1 MSRNELSLLVVDDD
15 FRVAALHASIADA
28 MIGFSTVARVGS
40 IAEARTALIDHPEID
55 LSLVDVHLPDGSGIE
70 LIREMR
76 CDAFVVTAEESATAV
91 RHAFTAGA
99 LAYLIK
105 PFENTE
111 LARRL
116 AGYAQYRRIVDTTT
130 LTQAQADS
138 AVATM
143 RGERM
148 PQVRGDDSSQTEK
161 AILGAIAEQARPM
174 FADEI
179 SSVVGI
185 SPPTAR
191 RYLASLVADGRLVM
205 KLRYG
210 TTGRPKQE
218 YRIPGIEP
226 AE

>member
-1 MSRNELSLLVVDDD
+1 MARTELSLLVVDDD

-28 MIGFSTVARVGS
+28 MIGFTTTARVGS
-40 IAEARTALIDHPEID
+40 VAEARTALIDHPEID
-55 LSLVDVHLPDGSGIE
+55 LALVDVHLPDGSGIE

-76 CDAFVVTAEESATAV
+76 CDAFVVTAEDSATAV
-91 RHAFTAGA
+91 RHALTAGA

-116 AGYAQYRRIVDTTT
+116 AGYAQYRRIVEASN
-130 LTQAQADS
+130 LVQSQVDS
-138 AVATM
+138 AIATM
-143 RGERM
+143 RGERVAAPRSEEM
-148 PQVRGDDSSQTEK
+148 SQTEQS
-161 AILGAIAEQARPM
+161 ILAAVTEADGPV

-179 SSVVGI
+179 SVSVGI

-191 RYLASLVADGRLVM
+191 RHLATLVADGRLSM

-218 YRIPGIEP
+218 YRLPEG
-226 AE
+226 

>member
-1 MSRNELSLLVVDDD
+1 MARTDLSLLVVDDD

-28 MIGFSTVARVGS
+28 MIGFTTTARVGS
-40 IAEARTALIDHPEID
+40 VAEARTALVDHPEID
-55 LSLVDVHLPDGSGIE
+55 LALVDVHLPDGSGIE

-76 CDAFVVTAEESATAV
+76 CDAFVVTAEDSATAV
-91 RHAFTAGA
+91 RHALTAGA

-116 AGYAQYRRIVDTTT
+116 AGYAQYRRIVEASN
-130 LTQAQADS
+130 LVQSQVDS
-138 AVATM
+138 AIATM
-143 RGERM
+143 RGERVAAPRSEEM
-148 PQVRGDDSSQTEK
+148 SQTEQS
-161 AILGAIAEQARPM
+161 ILAAVTEARGPV

-179 SSVVGI
+179 SVSVGI

-191 RYLASLVADGRLVM
+191 RHLATLVADGRLSM

-218 YRIPGIEP
+218 YRLPE
-226 AE
+226 

>member
-1 MSRNELSLLVVDDD
+1 MARTELSLLVVDDD

-28 MIGFSTVARVGS
+28 MIGFTTTARVGS
-40 IAEARTALIDHPEID
+40 VAEARTALVDHPEID
-55 LSLVDVHLPDGSGIE
+55 LALVDVHLPDGSGIE

-76 CDAFVVTAEESATAV
+76 CDAFVVTAEDSATAV
-91 RHAFTAGA
+91 RHALTAGA

-116 AGYAQYRRIVDTTT
+116 AGYAQYRRIVEASS
-130 LTQAQADS
+130 LVQSQVDS
-138 AVATM
+138 AIATM
-143 RGERM
+143 RGERVTAPRSEEM
-148 PQVRGDDSSQTEK
+148 SQTEQS
-161 AILGAIAEQARPM
+161 ILAAVTEADGPV

-179 SSVVGI
+179 SVSVGI

-191 RYLASLVADGRLVM
+191 RHLATLVADGRLAM

-218 YRIPGIEP
+218 YRLPEQ
-226 AE
+226 

>member
-1 MSRNELSLLVVDDD
+1 MARTELSLLVVDDD

-28 MIGFSTVARVGS
+28 MIGFTTTARVGS
-40 IAEARTALIDHPEID
+40 VAEARTALIDHPEID
-55 LSLVDVHLPDGSGIE
+55 LALVDVHLPDGSGIE
-70 LIREMR
+70 LIHEMR
-76 CDAFVVTAEESATAV
+76 CDAFVVTAEDSATAV
-91 RHAFTAGA
+91 RHALTAGA

-116 AGYAQYRRIVDTTT
+116 AGYAQYRRIVEASN
-130 LTQAQADS
+130 LVQSQVDS
-138 AVATM
+138 AIATM
-143 RGERM
+143 RGERVAAPRSEEM
-148 PQVRGDDSSQTEK
+148 SQTEQS
-161 AILGAIAEQARPM
+161 ILAAVTEADGPV

-179 SSVVGI
+179 SVSVGI

-191 RYLASLVADGRLVM
+191 RHLATLVADGRLSM

-218 YRIPGIEP
+218 YRLPER
-226 AE
+226 

>member
-1 MSRNELSLLVVDDD
+1 MARTELSLLVVDDD

-28 MIGFSTVARVGS
+28 MIGFTTTARVGS
-40 IAEARTALIDHPEID
+40 VAEARTALTDHPEID
-55 LSLVDVHLPDGSGIE
+55 LALVDVHLPDGSGIE

-76 CDAFVVTAEESATAV
+76 CDAFVVTAEDSATAV
-91 RHAFTAGA
+91 RHALTAGA

-116 AGYAQYRRIVDTTT
+116 AGYAQYRRIVEASN
-130 LTQAQADS
+130 LVQSQVDS
-138 AVATM
+138 AIATM

-148 PQVRGDDSSQTEK
+148 AAPRSDEMSQTEQS
-161 AILGAIAEQARPM
+161 ILAAVTEADGPV

-179 SSVVGI
+179 SVSVGI

-191 RYLASLVADGRLVM
+191 RHLATLVADGRLSM
-205 KLRYG
+205 RLRYG

-218 YRIPGIEP
+218 YRLPE
-226 AE
+226 E

>member
-1 MSRNELSLLVVDDD
+1 MARTELSLLVVDDD

-28 MIGFSTVARVGS
+28 MIGFTTTARVGS
-40 IAEARTALIDHPEID
+40 VAEARTALIDHPEID
-55 LSLVDVHLPDGSGIE
+55 LALVDVHLPDGSGIE
-70 LIREMR
+70 LIHEMR
-76 CDAFVVTAEESATAV
+76 CDAFVVTAEDSATAV
-91 RHAFTAGA
+91 RHALTAGA

-116 AGYAQYRRIVDTTT
+116 AGYAQYRRIVEASN
-130 LTQAQADS
+130 LVQSQVDS
-138 AVATM
+138 AIATM
-143 RGERM
+143 RGERVAAPRSEEM
-148 PQVRGDDSSQTEK
+148 SQTEQS
-161 AILGAIAEQARPM
+161 ILAAVTEADGPV

-179 SSVVGI
+179 SVSVGI

-191 RYLASLVADGRLVM
+191 RHLATLVADGRLSM

-218 YRIPGIEP
+218 YRLPE
-226 AE
+226 E

>member
-1 MSRNELSLLVVDDD
+1 MARTELSLLVVDDD

-28 MIGFSTVARVGS
+28 MIGFTTTARVGS
-40 IAEARTALIDHPEID
+40 VAEARTALTDHPEID
-55 LSLVDVHLPDGSGIE
+55 LALVDVHLPDGSGIE

-76 CDAFVVTAEESATAV
+76 CDAFVVTAEDSATAV
-91 RHAFTAGA
+91 RHALTAGA

-116 AGYAQYRRIVDTTT
+116 AGYAQYRRIVEASN
-130 LTQAQADS
+130 LVQSQVDS
-138 AVATM
+138 AIATM

-148 PQVRGDDSSQTEK
+148 AAPRSEEMSQTEQS
-161 AILGAIAEQARPM
+161 ILAAVTEADGPV

-179 SSVVGI
+179 SASVGI

-191 RYLASLVADGRLVM
+191 RHLATLVADGRLSM
-205 KLRYG
+205 RLRYG

-218 YRIPGIEP
+218 YRLPEG
-226 AE
+226 

>member
-1 MSRNELSLLVVDDD
+1 MARTELSLLVVDDD

-28 MIGFSTVARVGS
+28 MIGFTTTARVGS
-40 IAEARTALIDHPEID
+40 VCEARTALTDHPEID
-55 LSLVDVHLPDGSGIE
+55 LALVDVHLPDGSGIE

-76 CDAFVVTAEESATAV
+76 CDAFVVTAEDSATAV
-91 RHAFTAGA
+91 RHALTAGA

-116 AGYAQYRRIVDTTT
+116 AGYAQYRRIVEASN
-130 LTQAQADS
+130 LVQSQVDS
-138 AVATM
+138 AIATM

-148 PQVRGDDSSQTEK
+148 AAPRSEEMSQTEQS
-161 AILGAIAEQARPM
+161 ILAAVTEADGPV

-179 SSVVGI
+179 SASVGI

-191 RYLASLVADGRLVM
+191 RHLATLVADGRLSM
-205 KLRYG
+205 RLRYG

-218 YRIPGIEP
+218 YRLPE
-226 AE
+226 E